1 MGLTFRCVKH
11 KSLLRAAIIC
21 SMVAHRLICR
31 RLGLS
36 KRITIT
42 IEDDLAAR
50 IERERAAEDRPETQM
65 VVRLVKEALDAR
77 EKRNG

>member
-1 MGLTFRCVKH
+1 M
-11 KSLLRAAIIC
+11 
-21 SMVAHRLICR
+21 
-31 RLGLS
+31 S

-65 VVRLVKEALDAR
+65 VVRLVKEALDTR
-77 EKRNG
+77 EKRSL